1 MDRIFKDKLEAY
13 RPVFTE
19 KAWADFAPQLSKN
32 YWWKTWWGFTSI
44 SGILLLGLYLLSSSF
59 TAETPVENPPLAE
72 SQSPAL
78 PAPLV
83 ADPKALPSAMD
94 SADKDPKL
102 AKKEQADPTSLKK
115 TREKPLDSNSLSKS
129 GKTRTIHRVLEN
141 KEPISI
147 FPDQQGVKWKAM
159 KQHSQS
165 RHQYHY
171 SDPEL
176 IRHLL
181 KIDDQTLIPPSSVV
195 KGPGDFNQIK
205 EPLHWDV
212 TVGPVVSWLYPVDG
226 FSSTRLP
233 YSEELFSWRFPG
245 MKIALVVNQKWSLS
259 AGVMGGNTV
268 NYIAVGEDYPTE
280 NLVHFPDWSEV
291 TYTVENIKVETRQL
305 LLPLSLQYHQKVMGN
320 FGMNFKAGLLA
331 HRIGDQNFVYEKSW
345 VASSLGLST
354 ALSQDTWQLS
364 YLQGGLGFSYEIG
377 KRFSTYLEGE
387 YWKGIQPIGGE
398 QHKYHLMGVSIG
410 VNYHL
415 FPKE

>member
-32 YWWKTWWGFTSI
+32 YWWKSWWGFAAI
-44 SGILLLGLYLLSSSF
+44 SGIVILGLYLLYPSF
-59 TAETPVENPPLAE
+59 TAEIPGENLSLAE

-78 PAPLV
+78 PSPLV
-83 ADPKALPSAMD
+83 AEPKGFPSVMD
-94 SADKDPKL
+94 SSRKEKL
-102 AKKEQADPTSLKK
+102 AKKEQADPADLKK
-115 TREKPLDSNSLSKS
+115 KREKPVDSNSLPVA
-129 GKTRTIHRVLEN
+129 GKTRTINSTLER
-141 KEPISI
+141 KEPIPI

-176 IRHLL
+176 MRHLL

-195 KGPGDFNQIK
+195 KGTGDFNQIK

-245 MKIALVVNQKWSLS
+245 VKIALVVNQKWSLS

-291 TYTVENIKVETRQL
+291 TYTVENIKIETRQL
-305 LLPLSLQYHQKVMGN
+305 LLPLSLQYHQKIMGN
-320 FGMNFKAGLLA
+320 FGMNFKVGLLV
-331 HRIGDQNFVYEKSW
+331 HHIGDQNFVYNKPIF
-345 VASSLGLST
+345 ASSLGIST
-354 ALSQDTWQLS
+354 SLPPDTWQLS

-398 QHKYHLMGVSIG
+398 EHRYHLMGISFG
-410 VNYHL
+410 LNYHL